1 MLRLGWGFDNMI
13 VLPGIILLRCVS
25 AVVGVACLAVL
36 QDTTKQS
43 GGQYSTAH
51 QDKYIIQP
59 YYDIRQ
65 HIKPKT
71 HHTKDNLNSIFF

>member
-1 MLRLGWGFDNMI
+1 MIVLPVIILYNMI

-43 GGQYSTAH
+43 GGQYSTQH
-51 QDKYIIQP
+51 STPGQI
-59 YYDIRQ
+59 YYTALLWYQ
-65 HIKPKT
+65 AT
-71 HHTKDNLNSIFF
+71 Y